1 MDIYIVLYR
10 FYNQFT
16 LTLMRIRVYVVDL
29 TLSNEHTY
37 LLTIIFSVLAT
48 RCVCS
53 SIPPI
58 TIDGFSLYKTIDEIK
73 RKVGTSLFVKK
84 SDDESCPRGV
94 RKTYLTTR
102 SLSVLNLVATL
113 T

>member
-1 MDIYIVLYR
+1 
-10 FYNQFT
+10 
-16 LTLMRIRVYVVDL
+16 MRIWIYVVDL

-73 RKVGTSLFVKK
+73 RKVGTSLYKKIKLK

-94 RKTYLTTR
+94 RRLT
-102 SLSVLNLVATL
+102 
-113 T
+113 